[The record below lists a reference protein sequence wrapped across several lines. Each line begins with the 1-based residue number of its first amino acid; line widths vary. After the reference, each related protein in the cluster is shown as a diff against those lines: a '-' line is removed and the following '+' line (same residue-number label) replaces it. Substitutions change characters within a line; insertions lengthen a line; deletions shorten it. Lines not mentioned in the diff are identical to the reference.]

1 MCLLL
6 LQSMEMRIEPAF
18 IAAGVN
24 LGDARKYAAALAR
37 DGFDSLG
44 ATALSS

>member
-6 LQSMEMRIEPAF
+6 LQSREMRIEPAF
-18 IAAGVN
+18 IAAGVL
-24 LGDARKYAAALAR
+24 LGHAKNYAAALAR